1 MLVMSLVVL
10 GTFSFRGLGVD
21 LFPKADPATVSVA
34 LTLPG
39 ASPDELS
46 TSVIEPM
53 EEAISGVSGI
63 DEISA
68 RIAEGRGQITVRFV
82 LERDINDASNDVRE
96 KVASAI
102 RTMPPEMLPPVIT
115 KVDPDAD
122 PVMSL
127 IVSSSA
133 MSLRTL
139 TELTDK
145 QIARVIQTVNG
156 VGEVSLSGGR
166 AREIHVVVDIEKL
179 NSYGLS
185 MGEVREALIAEN
197 VEIPGGT
204 IEQGKGQL
212 LLRTLGRVDVSDD
225 FNNIVVATKNGTP
238 IRVSDIG
245 RAEDTFERPTTAV
258 WLGETPAVMVDVRRA
273 MGENTVAVIEGVRA
287 RLATINKTLPSAVK
301 VTVIRDD
308 SRFIYASIASLEE
321 HLIFGALFATL
332 VVLFFI
338 RNIRAVII
346 SALAIPA
353 SIISSFTLMSI
364 MGFTLNNMTLLAIT
378 LAVGIVIDDAIV
390 VLENIFRYIEE
401 KNCSPYE
408 AAIEGTREVALAVMA
423 TTLSLVVIF
432 VPIAF
437 MDGYAKRFI
446 NPFGWTMAFAIL
458 VSMLVSFTLTP
469 MLSSRFL
476 KLADADSDKK
486 TKEGGFFH
494 WLDEWYTRRVNW
506 ALDHSTAIIVISVLT
521 ALAAIPL
528 NRMVGR
534 EFVPNEDMGEWTV
547 HADAPEGTS
556 LAGTSELAFKL
567 LKELQGIEGVADI
580 EPSIGVSGMSA
591 SSSTHIHFLCQ
602 AKPIEERTNTQGQI
616 ITEMRKRLAAHPSV
630 RPSITSR
637 NALGSGEGSTGFPVA
652 ANILGPDLSQL
663 VDYSKRALVAAQDVK
678 SITEYKIALN
688 VSNPEVHVAVD
699 RKRAADLGVRMSTIG
714 NTLRL
719 AVLGRRSDLLLQG
732 RSGAVPGQDARPRGA
747 ARRYRADWP
756 ADCSVGHGSGANRQH
771 RAPRARPRPDDAAA
785 LGSAVHGHV
794 HLGRRARACAR
805 RGVERRSQNARRVEH
820 AADDVISP
828 AGAVEDPRRNDDQP
842 DHGDQPGDDLRLH
855 GAGVAVRELPA
866 AGRHH
871 AGAADLGAVRA
882 LHAVGNWP
890 HAQSVE
896 RARHAAPPRHRQE
909 ELDPAGGLRE
919 RPAGQGH
926 AAARGDRGVVPH
938 TSTSDSDDDDG
949 NHCRPD
955 PDVARHRYR
964 WNRARRDR
972 GDDHR
977 RSEPVSPPDVVAR
990 SRGLR
995 EVRRARAGA
1004 RRRRRQTLAAA
1015 GERGDIRAS
1024 APGEPDVDV
1033 GLSPGGYEVNGFNT
1047 KIRSLEDDTK
1057 KISSSAFLLRPFVV
1071 LLLARRLSAGVGW
1084 ADEAGITN
1092 RTAITRGL

>member
-1 MLVMSLVVL
+1 VLSELCVRRPVSATMLVMSLVVL

-34 LTLPG
+34 LSLPG
-39 ASPDELS
+39 ASPDEMS
-46 TSVIEPM
+46 TTVIEPM

-63 DEISA
+63 DEIQA

-82 LERDINDASNDVRE
+82 LERNINDASNDVRE
-96 KVASAI
+96 KVAGAI
-102 RTMPPEMLPPVIT
+102 RNMPAELLPPVIT

-127 IVSSSA
+127 IVSSKA

-185 MGEVREALIAEN
+185 MGEVRDALVAEN

-212 LLRTLGRVDVSDD
+212 LLRTMGRVDASED
-225 FNNIVVATKNGTP
+225 FNSIVVATKNGTP
-238 IRVSDIG
+238 IRVADIG

-258 WLGETPAVMVDVRRA
+258 WLGDTPAVMLDVRRA

-287 RLATINKTLPSAVK
+287 RLATIERSLPAAVK
-301 VTVIRDD
+301 ITVIRDD
-308 SRFIYASIASLEE
+308 SRFIYASIASLQE
-321 HLIFGALFATL
+321 HLIFGALFATF
-332 VVLFFI
+332 VVMFFI

-353 SIISSFTLMSI
+353 SIISSFTLMNI

-401 KNCSPYE
+401 KGCSPYQ

-432 VPIAF
+432 LPIAF

-476 KLADADSDKK
+476 KLADAAADRK

-506 ALDHSTAIIVISVLT
+506 ALDHPTAIIAISVVTVL
-521 ALAAIPL
+521 LAIPL

-556 LAGTSELAFKL
+556 LAGTTEVAFRL
-567 LKELQGIEGVADI
+567 LREISGIEGVADI
-580 EPSIGVSGMSA
+580 EPSVGVSGMGA

-602 AKPIEERTNTQGQI
+602 AKPIDQRTNTQAEI
-616 ITEMRKRLAAHPSV
+616 ITEMRRRLAAHPGY
-630 RPSITSR
+630 RPSISSR
-637 NALGSGEGSTGFPVA
+637 NALGSGEGTGGFA
-652 ANILGPDLSQL
+652 ISANILGPDLEQI
-663 VDYSKRALVAAQDVK
+663 VDYSKRALVAAQNVP
-678 SITEYKIALN
+678 SITEYKINLN

-719 AVLGRRSDLLLQG
+719 AV
-732 RSGAVPGQDARPRGA
+732 SG
-747 ARRYRADWP
+747 
-756 ADCSVGHGSGANRQH
+756 
-771 RAPRARPRPDDAAA
+771 
-785 LGSAVHGHV
+785 
-794 HLGRRARACAR
+794 
-805 RGVERRSQNARRVEH
+805 
-820 AADDVISP
+820 
-828 AGAVEDPRRNDDQP
+828 DDQISFFKEGQEQYP
-842 DHGDQPGDDLRLH
+842 VKIR
-855 GAGVAVRELPA
+855 VREE
-866 AGRHH
+866 
-871 AGAADLGAVRA
+871 
-882 LHAVGNWP
+882 
-890 HAQSVE
+890 Q
-896 RARHAAPPRHRQE
+896 
-909 ELDPAGGLRE
+909 
-919 RPAGQGH
+919 
-926 AAARGDRGVVPH
+926 
-938 TSTSDSDDDDG
+938 
-949 NHCRPD
+949 
-955 PDVARHRYR
+955 
-964 WNRARRDR
+964 
-972 GDDHR
+972 
-977 RSEPVSPPDVVAR
+977 
-990 SRGLR
+990 
-995 EVRRARAGA
+995 
-1004 RRRRRQTLAAA
+1004 
-1015 GERGDIRAS
+1015 RGDIDQIGRLTVPSATGPVRIDNIARLERGLGPTTLQRS
-1024 APGEPDVDV
+1024 NRQFTVMFIADVAPGHALDEASNDVRRMLA
-1033 GLSPGGYEVNGFNT
+1033 GLNMPSTMSYRLQGQS
-1047 KIRSLEDDTK
+1047 KILDETTANLIMAISLAMIFVYMVLASQFESFLQPIVIMLVLPIAVPFALFTLWVTGRTLNLWSALGMLLLLGIVK
-1057 KISSSAFLLRPFVV
+1057 KNSILQVDYANVLRARGVPIREAIVEACRTRLRPILMTTTAIIAGLVPTSLGIGIGGTGRAAIAVTIIGGQSLCLFLT
-1071 LLLARRLSAGVGW
+1071 LLLVPVAYVKFDALERAVVGDAAKRWLGKVSAATLGRLRPAP
-1084 ADEAGITN
+1084 E
-1092 RTAITRGL
+1092 